1 MSTDI
6 FDMQIVEL
14 GEIYL
19 FSWHEEDDASYTE
32 GLTLV
37 LSISA
42 QKVLLEWESHGP
54 RIIKAVFRIKHKKL
68 KLNII
73 QCHAPTNDS
82 DKEDKH
88 DFYDW
93 FQDVQ
98 DKCPLRVKGDLNAK
112 IGEDNTSYEELV
124 DRQGLGEMSDNGE
137 WFCAL
142 NGLVIGG
149 TIFPQ
154 DT

>member
-1 MSTDI
+1 MLFLLLVASSTEMSTDI
-6 FDMQIVEL
+6 LDKQIVEL

-19 FSWHEEDDASYTE
+19 FSRHEEEDAHYTE
-32 GLTLV
+32 GLALV

-73 QCHAPTNDS
+73 QCHAPTNDG

-88 DFYDW
+88 DFYD
-93 FQDVQ
+93 
-98 DKCPLRVKGDLNAK
+98 
-112 IGEDNTSYEELV
+112 
-124 DRQGLGEMSDNGE
+124 
-137 WFCAL
+137 
-142 NGLVIGG
+142 
-149 TIFPQ
+149 
-154 DT
+154 